1 MKTKKSQQK
10 LALKIHKIKAI
21 IKHLENLKNNPEA
34 EVISQLLKMMS
45 SLFEEVDQRLTE
57 LEK

>member
-10 LALKIHKIKAI
+10 LAAKIHKIKEI

-34 EVISQLLKMMS
+34 GVISQLLKMMS